1 MENMILFAGTRRDEE
16 IPVDV
21 RRLACG
27 AGEIQCIECDGTGV
41 WTVLPDDGQVRCTT
55 CKGTGRVLISV

>member
-1 MENMILFAGTRRDEE
+1 MTLYGGARRDEE

-27 AGEIQCIECDGTGV
+27 AGETACIECDGSGV
-41 WTVLPDDGQVRCTT
+41 WTVLPDDDRPVTCTT
-55 CKGTGRVLISV
+55 CKGTGKILIGV